1 MDKLILYHRT
11 WDQNVTLYFW
21 FSFLGILGCLIWL
34 MIDTRLIVNESPS
47 LKPLKFFLATFIF
60 TVSWPW
66 VQNYFPANEQNV
78 FKWVNRVIFG
88 GFTLEMILIIAQGL
102 RGVRSH
108 FNSATWYD
116 GLIFTTMGFTIFAVW
131 LACVVVWSLAMKAN
145 WLSPGLYGAALC
157 WGLGLFLLGSVSGYL
172 MGKPKPDQI
181 LQLQSAQNPGELG
194 GHLVGGKDGEGRKMP
209 VTGWS
214 LDVGDLRI
222 AHFIGMHGL
231 QIMIAVY
238 FILSLAPS
246 ALATWLIHSTGLTHL
261 VFFLF
266 ALARALSGKFLY

>member
-1 MDKLILYHRT
+1 MEKLIFYHRT

-21 FSFLGILGCLIWL
+21 FSLLGILSCFVWL

-66 VQNYFPANEQNV
+66 VQNFFPSQNQEI

-88 GFTLEMILIIAQGL
+88 GFTLEMILIIGQGL

-108 FNSATWYD
+108 FNSATWFD

-131 LACVVVWSLAMKAN
+131 LACLVVWIFAFKMN
-145 WLSPGLYGAALC
+145 WLNPSVYGAALC

-181 LQLQSAQNPGELG
+181 MQLQAAQNPGELG
-194 GHLVGGKDGEGRKMP
+194 GHLVGAKDGEGRKMP
-209 VTGWS
+209 LTGWS

-231 QIMIAVY
+231 QIMILAY
-238 FILSLAPS
+238 FTFGLTASGLAPWLINLTGLS
-246 ALATWLIHSTGLTHL
+246 NLAFFLYALTRALA
-261 VFFLF
+261 
-266 ALARALSGKFLY
+266 GKFLY